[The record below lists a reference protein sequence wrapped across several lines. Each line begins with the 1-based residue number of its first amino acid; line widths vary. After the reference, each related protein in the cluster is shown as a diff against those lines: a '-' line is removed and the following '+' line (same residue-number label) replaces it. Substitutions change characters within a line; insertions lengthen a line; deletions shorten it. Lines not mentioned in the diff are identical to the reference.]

1 MNAMEKLG
9 SEIRRVTELRG
20 QYEETGRM
28 FPGGNINVA
37 PVIFMIDHA
46 LKRAI
51 EANGSNDPGAVVS
64 SLKELEEF
72 TE

>member
-9 SEIRRVTELRG
+9 SEIRRVTKLRG
-20 QYEETGRM
+20 QYEEAGRM

-51 EANGSNDPGAVVS
+51 EANGSNDVIAVVS
-64 SLKELEEF
+64 SLKELEGF
-72 TE
+72 TG